1 MVTAEAPAGH
11 QLGLDITQV
20 WKHKASPNAA
30 VLSVQHFF
38 ARGNRHNPRR
48 SHKRWQLGGGL
59 ARRPRGGP
67 ERPRP
72 HCRQT
77 RVADLVAEDTC
88 LLARFR
94 ASPPWCCSYVPAP
107 PVTSRNGSLDSD
119 RTGAT
124 WTGARGQRLLTCSVA
139 VLSTR
144 LLGPEVGGQLPQDH
158 LLFTD
163 TISVP
168 WTLGPCPRPSDTR
181 CVCPPP
187 SDTVCVPV
195 PQTLG
200 PCPCPSDIKCMCPHS
215 LDTVCVPIPQTL
227 GLCPCPSDIKCM
239 CPHSLDTVCVPVPQ
253 TLGVCPCPMDTKCVC
268 PHPLDTVCVPVP
280 RTLGL
285 CPHPSDTRSVSPSLG
300 H

>member
-1 MVTAEAPAGH
+1 MAAWRGARPPPAWRLREA
-11 QLGLDITQV
+11 
-20 WKHKASPNAA
+20 AA
-30 VLSVQHFF
+30 PLPTDS
-38 ARGNRHNPRR
+38 
-48 SHKRWQLGGGL
+48 S
-59 ARRPRGGP
+59 RRPCRRGHLP
-67 ERPRP
+67 PRSL
-72 HCRQT
+72 QS
-77 RVADLVAEDTC
+77 V
-88 LLARFR
+88 
-94 ASPPWCCSYVPAP
+94 PPWCCSYVPAP

-200 PCPCPSDIKCMCPHS
+200 
-215 LDTVCVPIPQTL
+215 
-227 GLCPCPSDIKCM
+227 
-239 CPHSLDTVCVPVPQ
+239 
-253 TLGVCPCPMDTKCVC
+253 VCPCPMDTKCVC